1 MLQRNLW
8 KKASIVLMAG
18 VIGATTIGCSSQKE
32 SKTSSLD
39 SSYKAEVD
47 RTTEDVKESENK
59 EKESVVESLLES
71 SMETIASEELESNV
85 ETQSSAMEETLTT
98 TTIAQPVET
107 VPITTTAPPIPT
119 QPIVQTEPQTTPV
132 PTTPVETVP
141 QTTAPAKE
149 TVPPSTQPDVQ
160 ETVPPTTPA
169 PVPETTPAPTQ
180 PPTTAPAVAEGYPKK
195 YTAVID
201 GKEINGFIT
210 RYGISYYIH
219 RTFQGDPL
227 GDRYI
232 LTVTCEDGTRMLY
245 DFVTGEFLCIDDV
258 W

>member
-149 TVPPSTQPDVQ
+149 TVPPSTQPAVQ
-160 ETVPPTTPA
+160 ETVPPTTPAPTQPAPA

-180 PPTTAPAVAEGYPKK
+180 PQTTAPVVAEGYPKK
-195 YTAVID
+195 YTMVID
-201 GKEINGFIT
+201 GVEVTGFVIKDGYFIVKQDSNGDYVAIT
-210 RYGISYYIH
+210 
-219 RTFQGDPL
+219 
-227 GDRYI
+227 
-232 LTVTCEDGTRMLY
+232 EDGICY
-245 DFVTGEFLCIDDV
+245 NFVTLEIYGNGQGSG
-258 W
+258 WW